1 MGVKYVDLGT
11 KDAQGNPEVAE
22 FPDTMTD
29 AEIELVL
36 GAQSA
41 ALSEPMANAP
51 TSGFMMGL
59 KDPISGGAQLLPRA
73 LAYATSLGGNV
84 ENPVSRFL
92 DEEARRVDEM
102 VRQEQAAYMQNRAA
116 AGETGFDW
124 ARLSGNILNP
134 ANIAPAARAA
144 GMFTKAAPMT
154 RAAIGGAV
162 SGAMQPVTGEED
174 FAGQKTEQV
183 GLGAAFGAGGQAAF
197 SAAGRVLNPLVSK
210 AEQTMRDLG
219 VTPTTGQT
227 LGKGIKSLEEFAQ
240 YMPLIGPAIRD
251 ARQRTLFDFNK
262 GVINKA
268 LERVNDKLPGDVI
281 GRDAI
286 EYATSRISDAYDDV
300 LSKMTFELDFGTS
313 SNILSALNKA
323 KLLSPEQRQ
332 TAIDYVNEIALTK
345 FSGRKLTGPEYKA
358 IESDLR
364 KKASNLM
371 SSQTAAERE
380 VGDALFGVLSEFK
393 KSLYN
398 QNNKL
403 TPQLRRIDSAYAD
416 MAAIKLAAANSG
428 ALNGVFTPKQ
438 FATAV
443 RQNDKTLNKSAY
455 AKGTARSQRISDAAM
470 QVLGEEAGETLA
482 GRYTAGGAGLFGLAT
497 KPYLAI
503 PAGFATRALYTES
516 GQRAM
521 DMLLRSRPEAMRR
534 AGGLFQSTSP
544 YTGAVAGPQP
554 VFQYNIQER
563 QPPQ

>member
-219 VTPTTGQT
+219 ITPTTGQT

-345 FSGRKLTGPEYKA
+345 FSGRKLTGSEYKA

-503 PAGFATRALYTES
+503 PAGFATRALYTEP

>member
-1 MGVKYVDLGT
+1 MPPKYI
-11 KDAQGNPEVAE
+11 EVNGEVIE
-22 FPDTMTD
+22 FPGDMTD
-29 AEIELVL
+29 EQIEMAL

-41 ALSEPMANAP
+41 ALSESMANAP
-51 TSGFMMGL
+51 TSGVMMGL
-59 KDPISGGAQLLPRA
+59 KDPISGAAQLVPRG

-84 ENPVSRFL
+84 ETPVSRFF
-92 DEEARRVDEM
+92 DEETRRVDEM

-124 ARLSGNILNP
+124 ARLGGNVFNP
-134 ANIAPAARAA
+134 ANIVPAARAA

-154 RAAIGGAV
+154 RAVIGGGV
-162 SGAMQPVTGEED
+162 SGAMQPVTGDED
-174 FAGQKTEQV
+174 FAGQKLQQI
-183 GLGAAFGAGGQAAF
+183 GLGGAFGAGGQVVF
-197 SAAGRVLNPLVSK
+197 SAAGRALNPLVSK
-210 AEQTMRDLG
+210 AEQTMRELG
-219 VTPTTGQT
+219 VVPTTGQT

-268 LERVNDKLPGDVI
+268 LERVNDKLPGEVI

-286 EYATSRISDAYDDV
+286 EYATGRISDAYDDV

-323 KLLSPEQRQ
+323 KLLSSEQRKA
-332 TAIDYVNEIALTK
+332 AIDYVNDIALTK
-345 FSGRKLTGPEYKA
+345 FSGRKLTGAEYKA

-364 KKASNLM
+364 KKAGNLM
-371 SSQTAAERE
+371 ASQTASERE
-380 VGDALFGVLSEFK
+380 VGDALFGVLNEFK
-393 KSLYN
+393 KSLYS

-482 GRYTAGGAGLFGLAT
+482 GRYTAGSAGLFGLAT
-497 KPYLAI
+497 NPSIAI
-503 PAGFATRALYTES
+503 PAGFAARGLYTEP

-521 DMLLRSRPEAMRR
+521 DVLLRSRPELMRR

-563 QPPQ
+563 QPQQ